1 MRRVGC
7 YTRAAVERLYPTP
20 VRDYALGLVLREK
33 NAAYLCVSD
42 DRADILR
49 GGRLRRLAGACAL
62 PEDVLVEQLLDTL
75 DALLP
80 HDDGDPLVLP
90 SLTLSEQVSV
100 DVHLFRARGRTWVL
114 LLDVS
119 EDAADRRRA
128 QQDGYDKELELGR
141 SAKIINR
148 YLGGD
153 LARFVVANGTSVHDV
168 ASRRVLSILF
178 ADLRGFS
185 SFSQGRPP
193 DEIFGTLNA
202 YVGLMIRAVQRH
214 GGAVDKVIG
223 DSVMG
228 VFGLDELD
236 DDSPTRATM
245 SALDLLRDAAAF
257 NRRRA
262 SAGVTCLEIG
272 VGVATGPVVVGAV
285 GTRSRRALSVFGHPV
300 NLASRLQ
307 GAARA
312 GELVLDATT
321 RASLAIELRMSDEQ
335 LTLKGVASVR
345 AHRLRPEP

>member
-1 MRRVGC
+1 MEHLFP
-7 YTRAAVERLYPTP
+7 AP

-62 PEDVLVEQLLDTL
+62 PEDALVEQLLDTL

-80 HDDGDPLVLP
+80 HDGDPLALP
-90 SLTLSEQVSV
+90 SVALSDQVAV
-100 DVHLFRARGRTWVL
+100 DVHIFRARGRTWVL

-119 EDAADRRRA
+119 ADAADRRRA
-128 QQDGYDKELELGR
+128 QQDGYNKELALGR
-141 SAKIINR
+141 STKIINR

-228 VFGLDELD
+228 VFGLDDLD

-321 RASLAIELRMSDEQ
+321 RASLAVELPMSDEE
-335 LTLKGVASVR
+335 LTLKGVTSVR